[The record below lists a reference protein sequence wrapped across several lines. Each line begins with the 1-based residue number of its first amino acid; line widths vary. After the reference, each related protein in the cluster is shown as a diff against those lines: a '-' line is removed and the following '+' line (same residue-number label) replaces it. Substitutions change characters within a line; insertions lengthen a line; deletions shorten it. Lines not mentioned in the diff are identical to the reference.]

1 MLSLFLIKA
10 VLAGAAWNLLNIGL
24 LKRLA
29 VLLGGETPRR
39 GRKMVFLLLAKFG
52 LLYPAGIWLLW
63 SGAVHRIGFA
73 VGFTA
78 VLIASMA
85 VLMRPPPAKLKVSHV

>member
-1 MLSLFLIKA
+1 MLNPFLIKA
-10 VLAGAAWNLLNIGL
+10 VLAGAAWNLLNIAL

-29 VLLGGETPRR
+29 ALLGGETPKRM
-39 GRKMVFLLLAKFG
+39 RKAVLLLLVKFG

-73 VGFTA
+73 AGFTA
-78 VLIASMA
+78 VLIAAM
-85 VLMRPPPAKLKVSHV
+85 VTLLRPQPMKVSHV

>member
-1 MLSLFLIKA
+1 MLNPFLIKA
-10 VLAGAAWNLLNIGL
+10 ILAGAAWNLLNIAL

-29 VLLGGETPRR
+29 ALLGGETPKR
-39 GRKMVFLLLAKFG
+39 GRKMILLLLVKFG

-78 VLIASMA
+78 VLITAIGTLLWPQP
-85 VLMRPPPAKLKVSHV
+85 VKLRVSHV

>member
-1 MLSLFLIKA
+1 MLNPFLIKA
-10 VLAGAAWNLLNIGL
+10 VLIGAAWNLLNIGI

-29 VLLGGETPRR
+29 ALLCGETPKRS
-39 GRKMVFLLLAKFG
+39 RKMVFLLLAKFG

-73 VGFTA
+73 AGFTA
-78 VLIASMA
+78 VLIASMVA
-85 VLMRPPPAKLKVSHV
+85 LLRLQPAKVKVSHV